1 MTKTNILLPRLF
13 ILLLIVV
20 PFLSQGQTG
29 QWVEGTMAGCQD
41 PDFNRKVNKMLN
53 YSVDVIGVQDLE
65 TELSKYT
72 VLDIR
77 EKEEYGTSHI
87 PGAIYFGYDD
97 PEYHLLD
104 NIDKDTPIVVYCSIG
119 YRSEK
124 MGEKLQKRGYTN
136 VVNLYGSIFEWA
148 NCGYPLEGPKDL
160 STNKVHTYNKK
171 WSKWLINEGYEK
183 VW

>member
-1 MTKTNILLPRLF
+1 MTKTNSLLFNILT
-13 ILLLIVV
+13 LLLMASST
-20 PFLSQGQTG
+20 FAQG

-53 YSVDVIGVQDLE
+53 YSVDVIGVQ
-65 TELSKYT
+65 ELQKNLSDYV

-77 EKEEYGTSHI
+77 ENEEYSTSHI
-87 PGAIYFGYDD
+87 PGAVYFGYDD
-97 PEYHLLD
+97 PEFHLLD
-104 NIDKDTPIVVYCSIG
+104 NINKDTPIVVYCSIG

-124 MGEKLQKRGYTN
+124 MGEKLLKRGYTK

-148 NCGYPLEGPKDL
+148 NCGFPLETPQDH
-160 STNKVHTYNKK
+160 STNQVHTYNKK
-171 WSKWLINEGYEK
+171 WSKWLLNEGYEK